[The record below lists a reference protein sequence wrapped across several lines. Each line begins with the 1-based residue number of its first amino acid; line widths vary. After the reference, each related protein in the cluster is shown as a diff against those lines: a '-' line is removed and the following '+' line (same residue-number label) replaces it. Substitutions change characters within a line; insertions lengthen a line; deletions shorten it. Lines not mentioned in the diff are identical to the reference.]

1 MPQLTLQP
9 PAVSHRFHILRA
21 QYSLKR
27 GHHVLSQG
35 VFVPA
40 DLDRASW
47 SEEVPEFLAHLVI
60 CKEVLDVAGDR
71 SHTAKA
77 PAQSSAGSQVDLDS

>member
-9 PAVSHRFHILRA
+9 PAVSHRFHMLRA

-40 DLDRASW
+40 DLDRG

-60 CKEVLDVAGDR
+60 SEEVLDVAADR
-71 SHTAKA
+71 SHTGKT